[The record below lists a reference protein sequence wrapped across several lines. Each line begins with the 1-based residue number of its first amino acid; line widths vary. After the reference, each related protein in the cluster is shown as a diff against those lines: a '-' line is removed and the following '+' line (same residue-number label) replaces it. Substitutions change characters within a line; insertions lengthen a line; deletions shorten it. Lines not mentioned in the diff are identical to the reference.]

1 MQPSERGVLTDNR
14 RITEDPRV
22 VSPANREMSHP
33 LTLAI
38 DIGGTSAKASVLDI
52 DGEMVVD
59 PVGVATTYPMTPNKL
74 VTLLVDL
81 VKPLPDA
88 ERVSAGFP
96 GMVEGGTVLWA
107 PRFST
112 EHGPGSDVDAD
123 LVEAWRDFDL
133 AGALADAL
141 GIPARI
147 ANDADVQGAAVVT
160 GHGVELTI
168 TLGTDFGT
176 SVFRDGRVMPQLKLA
191 RKPFRQGETYNEQL
205 GEAARRAIGNERW
218 DRRVHKVIEN
228 LRNLVSFDHCY
239 IGGGNSRFL
248 AREDYGDDVTLVDN
262 LAGIL
267 GGIRLWENSKIV
279 MTSVEE
285 EVTVWTEEQR

>member
-1 MQPSERGVLTDNR
+1 M
-14 RITEDPRV
+14 

-59 PVGVATTYPMTPNKL
+59 PVGVATT
-74 VTLLVDL
+74 
-81 VKPLPDA
+81 
-88 ERVSAGFP
+88 
-96 GMVEGGTVLWA
+96 